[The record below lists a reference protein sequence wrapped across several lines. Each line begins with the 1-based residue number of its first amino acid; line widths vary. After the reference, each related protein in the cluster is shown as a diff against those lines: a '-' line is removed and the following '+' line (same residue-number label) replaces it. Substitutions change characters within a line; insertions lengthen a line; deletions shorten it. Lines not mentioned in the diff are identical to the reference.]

1 MPKIIGQL
9 GEIAKM
15 TAKSKNKVEKMGFQ
29 TEAKQLLHLMIHSL
43 YSNKEIFLRELIS
56 NASDATDK
64 LRVEALENSA
74 LYEND
79 GELKIQVAVDEQA
92 KTIEISDNGIGM
104 SKDEVIANLGTIAKS
119 GTSEFLKNLT
129 GDQKKDSQL
138 IGQFGVGF
146 YSSFIVAKQVIVET
160 RRAGAAADEAVRW
173 TCEGE
178 ADFEVETIEK
188 QGRGTSIKLVLKDDE
203 QEFANN
209 WRLRSII
216 KKYSDHIAIPVEMEK
231 YQPPAEEGEE
241 AKTEAPEWEAINDA
255 KALWT
260 KSRSEVSDDEY
271 NEFYRHISHDF
282 SEPLSWS
289 HNRVEGKHEYTSLLY
304 IPGMAPMDLYQRE
317 AARGLKLYI
326 KRTFIMD
333 DAEQFLPMYLRFVK
347 GVLDSADLPL
357 NVSREILQSTPMVDS
372 IRSALTKRILDMLA
386 KMAKSEPEKYATFW
400 NQFGA
405 VLKEGPSEDN
415 GNSEKIAQL
424 FRFASS
430 ANDSADPTTSLSDYI
445 ERMKEGQDKIYY
457 VTGDSHSV
465 VANSPYLEV
474 FRKHG
479 IEVLLMSDRIDEWM
493 MGYLTEFDGKSFQ
506 DVARGDLDLSAII
519 GEQDNDDKD
528 SKSKSKKKEQ
538 NANDK
543 LLERV
548 KGLLETKVEEVKST
562 NRLTTSPACLVVGQN
577 DMGEQMR
584 KIMQAAGQ
592 AVPETKP
599 ILELNMEHP
608 LVTKLASEKDD
619 DNAGILAGILF
630 DQAALSAGRQLEN
643 PAKFVQELNKLMFQ

>member
-1 MPKIIGQL
+1 
-9 GEIAKM
+9 M
-15 TAKSKNKVEKMGFQ
+15 TAKSKSKAETMGFQ

-74 LYEND
+74 LYESD
-79 GELKIQVAVDEQA
+79 GDLRIRIAVDEEA

-160 RRAGAAADEAVRW
+160 RRAGVAADQAVRW

-178 ADFEVETIEK
+178 ADFQIESIEK
-188 QGRGTSIKLVLKDDE
+188 KDRGTSITLILKDDE

-216 KKYSDHIAIPVEMEK
+216 KKYSDHIAIPVQMEK
-231 YQPPAEEGEE
+231 IQPPAEEDQE
-241 AKTEAPEWEAINDA
+241 AKVQTPEWEAINDA

-260 KSRSEVSDDEY
+260 KSRNEVSDEEY

-282 SEPLSWS
+282 AEPLSWS

-415 GNSEKIAQL
+415 GNSEKIAKL

-430 ANDSADPTTSLSDYI
+430 ANDSADPSTSLTDYI
-445 ERMKEGQDKIYY
+445 ERMKDGQDKIYY

-493 MGYLTEFDGKSFQ
+493 MGYLNEFDGKAFQ

-519 GEQDNDDKD
+519 GEQDDAEKD
-528 SKSKSKKKEQ
+528 SKSKAKKKDQ
-538 NANDK
+538 SADDK

-548 KGLLETKVEEVKST
+548 KGLLEAKVEEVKST
-562 NRLTTSPACLVVGQN
+562 SRLTTSPACLVVGQD

-608 LVTKLASEKDD
+608 LVAKLAAEKDD
-619 DNAGILAGILF
+619 ENAGRLASVLF

-643 PAKFVQELNKLMFQ
+643 PAQFVQELNKLMFQ

>member
-1 MPKIIGQL
+1 M
-9 GEIAKM
+9 A
-15 TAKSKNKVEKMGFQ
+15 TKSKSKAETMGFQ
-29 TEAKQLLHLMIHSL
+29 TEAKQLLQLMIHSL

-74 LYEND
+74 LYESD
-79 GELKIQVAVDEQA
+79 GELRIRISVNEEA

-146 YSSFIVAKQVIVET
+146 YSSFIVAKQVVVET
-160 RRAGAAADEAVRW
+160 RRAGEAANEAVRW
-173 TCEGE
+173 TSEGE
-178 ADFEVETIEK
+178 ADFKVESIEK
-188 QGRGTSIKLVLKDDE
+188 ADRGTSITLILKDDE

-216 KKYSDHIAIPVEMEK
+216 KKYSDHIAIPVQMEK
-231 YQPPAEEGEE
+231 IQPPAGEGEE
-241 AKTEAPEWEAINDA
+241 PKADQAPEWEAINDA

-282 SEPLSWS
+282 AEPLSWS

-386 KMAKSEPEKYATFW
+386 KMAKSEPEKYASFW
-400 NQFGA
+400 SQFGA

-415 GNSEKIAQL
+415 GNSEKIAKL

-430 ANDSADPTTSLSDYI
+430 TSDGTDPSVSLTDYI

-479 IEVLLMSDRIDEWM
+479 IEVILMSDRIDEWM

-519 GEQDNDDKD
+519 GEDDKTDKD
-528 SKSKSKKKEQ
+528 SKSKAEKKDQTAED
-538 NANDK
+538 A

-548 KGLLETKVEEVKST
+548 KGLLETKVEAVKST
-562 NRLTTSPACLVVGQN
+562 SRLTTSPACLVVGQD

-608 LVTKLASEKDD
+608 LVAKLVAEKDD
-619 DNAGILAGILF
+619 ENAGRLASVLF

-643 PAKFVQELNKLMFQ
+643 PAQFVQELNKLMFQ

>member
-1 MPKIIGQL
+1 
-9 GEIAKM
+9 M
-15 TAKSKNKVEKMGFQ
+15 TAKSKSKVETMGFQ

-74 LYEND
+74 LYESD
-79 GELKIQVAVDEQA
+79 GDLKIRIAVDEDA

-146 YSSFIVAKQVIVET
+146 YSSFIVAKQVVVET
-160 RRAGAAADEAVRW
+160 RRAGAAANEAVRW

-178 ADFEVETIEK
+178 ADFQIEAIEK
-188 QGRGTSIKLVLKDDE
+188 ADRGTSITLILKDDE
-203 QEFANN
+203 QEFAND

-231 YQPPAEEGEE
+231 MQPPAEEGKE
-241 AKTEAPEWEAINDA
+241 ADTEQAPEWEAINDA

-260 KSRSEVSDDEY
+260 KSRSDVSDDEY

-282 SEPLSWS
+282 AEPLAWS

-317 AARGLKLYI
+317 ATRGLKLYI

-372 IRSALTKRILDMLA
+372 IRSALTKRILDMLT

-400 NQFGA
+400 TQFGA

-415 GNSEKIAQL
+415 GNREKIAKL

-430 ANDSADPTTSLSDYI
+430 TSEGSEPSVSLTDYI

-457 VTGDSHSV
+457 VTGDSHAV

-474 FRKHG
+474 FKKHG

-493 MGYLTEFDGKSFQ
+493 MGYLSEFDGKSFQ
-506 DVARGDLDLSAII
+506 DVARGDLDLSVII
-519 GEQDNDDKD
+519 GKEDKAIND
-528 SKSKSKKKEQ
+528 SKSKAKKK
-538 NANDK
+538 DK
-543 LLERV
+543 TVEDTLIERV
-548 KGLLETKVEEVKST
+548 KTLLESKVEEVKST

-599 ILELNMEHP
+599 ILELNMDHP
-608 LVTKLASEKDD
+608 LVTKLADEKDD
-619 DNAGILAGILF
+619 KNAGRLASVLF

-643 PAKFVQELNKLMFQ
+643 PAQFVQEINKLMFQ

>member
-1 MPKIIGQL
+1 
-9 GEIAKM
+9 M
-15 TAKSKNKVEKMGFQ
+15 TAKSKSKAETMGFQ

-74 LYEND
+74 LYESD
-79 GELKIQVAVDEQA
+79 GDLRIRIAVDEEA

-160 RRAGAAADEAVRW
+160 RRAGVAADQAVRW

-178 ADFEVETIEK
+178 ADFQIESIEK
-188 QGRGTSIKLVLKDDE
+188 KDRGTSITLILKDDE

-216 KKYSDHIAIPVEMEK
+216 KKYSDHIAIPVQMEK
-231 YQPPAEEGEE
+231 IQPPAEEGQE
-241 AKTEAPEWEAINDA
+241 AKAQTPEWEAINDA

-260 KSRSEVSDDEY
+260 KSRNDVSDEEY

-282 SEPLSWS
+282 AEPLSWS

-415 GNSEKIAQL
+415 GNSEKIAKL

-430 ANDSADPTTSLSDYI
+430 ANDSADPSTSLTDYI
-445 ERMKEGQDKIYY
+445 ERMKDGQDKIYY

-493 MGYLTEFDGKSFQ
+493 MGYLNEFDGKSFQ

-519 GEQDNDDKD
+519 GVQEDADKD
-528 SKSKSKKKEQ
+528 SKSKAKKKDQ
-538 NANDK
+538 SADDK

-548 KGLLETKVEEVKST
+548 KGLLEAKVEEVKST
-562 NRLTTSPACLVVGQN
+562 SRLTTSPACLVVGQD

-608 LVTKLASEKDD
+608 LVAKLAAEKDD
-619 DNAGILAGILF
+619 ENAGRLASVLF

-643 PAKFVQELNKLMFQ
+643 PAQFVQELNKLMFQ

>member
-1 MPKIIGQL
+1 
-9 GEIAKM
+9 M
-15 TAKSKNKVEKMGFQ
+15 TAKSKSKVETMGFQ

-74 LYEND
+74 LYESD
-79 GELKIQVAVDEQA
+79 GDLKIRIAVDEDA

-146 YSSFIVAKQVIVET
+146 YSSFIVAKQVVVET
-160 RRAGAAADEAVRW
+160 RRAGAAANEAVRW

-178 ADFEVETIEK
+178 ADFQIEAIEK
-188 QGRGTSIKLVLKDDE
+188 ADRGTSITLILKDDE
-203 QEFANN
+203 QEFAND

-231 YQPPAEEGEE
+231 MQPPAEEGKE
-241 AKTEAPEWEAINDA
+241 ADTEQASEWEAINDA

-260 KSRSEVSDDEY
+260 KSRSDVSDDEY

-282 SEPLSWS
+282 AEPLAWS

-317 AARGLKLYI
+317 ATRGLKLYI

-372 IRSALTKRILDMLA
+372 IRSALTKRILDMLT
-386 KMAKSEPEKYATFW
+386 KMAKSEPEKYASFW
-400 NQFGA
+400 TQFGA

-415 GNSEKIAQL
+415 GNREKIAKL

-430 ANDSADPTTSLSDYI
+430 TSEGSEPSVSLTDYI

-457 VTGDSHSV
+457 VTGDSHAV

-474 FRKHG
+474 FKKHG

-493 MGYLTEFDGKSFQ
+493 MGYLSEFDGKSFQ

-519 GEQDNDDKD
+519 GKEDKAKKD
-528 SKSKSKKKEQ
+528 SKSKAKKKDQTAE
-538 NANDK
+538 DT
-543 LLERV
+543 LIERV
-548 KGLLETKVEEVKST
+548 KTLLESKVEEVKST

-599 ILELNMEHP
+599 ILELNMDHP
-608 LVTKLASEKDD
+608 LVTKLADEKDD
-619 DNAGILAGILF
+619 ENAGRLASVLF

-643 PAKFVQELNKLMFQ
+643 PAQFVQELNKLMFQ

>member
-1 MPKIIGQL
+1 MA
-9 GEIAKM
+9 EM
-15 TAKSKNKVEKMGFQ
+15 TAKSKNKAETMGFQ
-29 TEAKQLLHLMIHSL
+29 TEAKQLLQLMIHSL

-74 LYEND
+74 LYESD
-79 GELKIQVAVDEQA
+79 GDLRIRVAVNEEA

-173 TCEGE
+173 TSEGE
-178 ADFEVETIEK
+178 ADFKVEPIEK
-188 QGRGTSIKLVLKDDE
+188 ADRGTSITLVLKDDE

-216 KKYSDHIAIPVEMEK
+216 KKYSDHIAIPVQMEK
-231 YQPPAEEGEE
+231 VQPPVEEGEE
-241 AKTEAPEWEAINDA
+241 PKADQAPEWEAINDA

-282 SEPLSWS
+282 AEPLTWS

-405 VLKEGPSEDN
+405 VLKEGPSEDHN
-415 GNSEKIAQL
+415 NREKIAKL

-430 ANDSADPTTSLSDYI
+430 TSEGTDPTVSLADYV

-519 GEQDNDDKD
+519 GEQDDADKD
-528 SKSKSKKKEQ
+528 GKSKAKKKDQ
-538 NANDK
+538 KADDK

-548 KGLLETKVEEVKST
+548 KTLLDDKVEDVKST
-562 NRLTTSPACLVVGQN
+562 SRLTTSPACLVVGQN

-608 LVTKLASEKDD
+608 LVSKLADENND
-619 DNAGILAGILF
+619 DNAGRLASVLF

-643 PAKFVQELNKLMFQ
+643 PAQFVQELNKLMFQ

>member
-1 MPKIIGQL
+1 
-9 GEIAKM
+9 M
-15 TAKSKNKVEKMGFQ
+15 TAKSKSKAETMGFQ
-29 TEAKQLLHLMIHSL
+29 TEAKQLLQLMIHSL

-74 LYEND
+74 LYESD
-79 GELKIQVAVDEQA
+79 GDLRIRIAVDEEA

-160 RRAGAAADEAVRW
+160 RRAGVAADQAVRW

-178 ADFEVETIEK
+178 ADFQIESIEK
-188 QGRGTSIKLVLKDDE
+188 KDRGTSITLILKDDE

-216 KKYSDHIAIPVEMEK
+216 KKYSDHIAIPVQMEK
-231 YQPPAEEGEE
+231 IQPPAEEGQE
-241 AKTEAPEWEAINDA
+241 AKAQTPEWEAINDA

-260 KSRSEVSDDEY
+260 KSRNDVSDEEY

-282 SEPLSWS
+282 AEPLSWS

-415 GNSEKIAQL
+415 GNSEKIAKL

-430 ANDSADPTTSLSDYI
+430 ANDSADPSTSLTDYI
-445 ERMKEGQDKIYY
+445 ERMKDGQDKIYY

-474 FRKHG
+474 FRKYG

-493 MGYLTEFDGKSFQ
+493 MGYLNEFDGKSFQ

-519 GEQDNDDKD
+519 GEQEDADKD
-528 SKSKSKKKEQ
+528 SKSKAKKKDQ
-538 NANDK
+538 SADDK

-548 KGLLETKVEEVKST
+548 KGLLEAKIEEVKST
-562 NRLTTSPACLVVGQN
+562 SRLTTSPACLVVGQD

-608 LVTKLASEKDD
+608 LVAKLAAEKDD
-619 DNAGILAGILF
+619 ENAGRLASVLF

-643 PAKFVQELNKLMFQ
+643 PAQFVQELNKLMFQ

>member
-1 MPKIIGQL
+1 
-9 GEIAKM
+9 M
-15 TAKSKNKVEKMGFQ
+15 TAKSKSKAETMGFQ

-79 GELKIQVAVDEQA
+79 GELRIRIAVNEDA

-104 SKDEVIANLGTIAKS
+104 SKEEVIANLGTIAKS

-160 RRAGAAADEAVRW
+160 RRAGAKAQEAVRW

-178 ADFEVETIEK
+178 ADFQVETIEK
-188 QGRGTSIKLVLKDDE
+188 QERGTSITLVLKDDE

-216 KKYSDHIAIPVEMEK
+216 KKYSDHIAIPVQMEK
-231 YQPPAEEGEE
+231 IQPPVQEGEE
-241 AKTEAPEWEAINDA
+241 AKTDAPEWEAINDA

-260 KSRSEVSDDEY
+260 KSRNEISDDEY

-282 SEPLSWS
+282 AEPLSWS

-372 IRSALTKRILDMLA
+372 IRSALTKRILDMLS

-415 GNSEKIAQL
+415 GNREKIAKL

-519 GEQDNDDKD
+519 GEEDNAKKD
-528 SKSKSKKKEQ
+528 SKSKAKKKDQ
-538 NANDK
+538 SADDK

-548 KGLLETKVEEVKST
+548 KGLLEAKVEEVRST
-562 NRLTTSPACLVVGQN
+562 NRLTSSPACLVVGQN

-608 LVTKLASEKDD
+608 LVTKLAAEKDD
-619 DNAGILAGILF
+619 DNASILAGILF

-643 PAKFVQELNKLMFQ
+643 PAQFVQELNKLMFQ

>member
-1 MPKIIGQL
+1 MA
-9 GEIAKM
+9 EM
-15 TAKSKNKVEKMGFQ
+15 TAKSKSKAETMGFQ
-29 TEAKQLLHLMIHSL
+29 TEAKQLLQLMIHSL

-74 LYEND
+74 LYESD
-79 GELKIQVAVDEQA
+79 GDLRIRVAVNEEA

-173 TCEGE
+173 TSEGE
-178 ADFEVETIEK
+178 ADFKVEPIEK
-188 QGRGTSIKLVLKDDE
+188 ADRGTSITLILKDDE

-216 KKYSDHIAIPVEMEK
+216 KKYSDHIAIPVQMEK
-231 YQPPAEEGEE
+231 VQPPAEEGEE
-241 AKTEAPEWEAINDA
+241 PKADQAPEWEAINDA

-282 SEPLSWS
+282 AEPLTWS

-405 VLKEGPSEDN
+405 VLKEGPSEDHN
-415 GNSEKIAQL
+415 NREKIAKL

-430 ANDSADPTTSLSDYI
+430 TSEGTDPTVSLADYV

-519 GEQDNDDKD
+519 GEQDDADKD
-528 SKSKSKKKEQ
+528 GKSKAKKKDQ
-538 NANDK
+538 KADDK

-548 KGLLETKVEEVKST
+548 KTLLDDKVEDVKST
-562 NRLTTSPACLVVGQN
+562 SRLTTSPACLVVGQN

-592 AVPETKP
+592 AVPESKP

-608 LVTKLASEKDD
+608 LVSKLADEKDD
-619 DNAGILAGILF
+619 DNAGRLASVLF

-643 PAKFVQELNKLMFQ
+643 PAQFVQELNKLMFQ

>member
-1 MPKIIGQL
+1 
-9 GEIAKM
+9 M
-15 TAKSKNKVEKMGFQ
+15 TAKSKSKAETMGFQ

-74 LYEND
+74 LYESD
-79 GELKIQVAVDEQA
+79 GDLRIRIAVDEEA

-160 RRAGAAADEAVRW
+160 RRAGVAADQAVRW

-178 ADFEVETIEK
+178 ADFQIESIEK
-188 QGRGTSIKLVLKDDE
+188 KDRGTSITLILKDDE

-216 KKYSDHIAIPVEMEK
+216 KKYSDHIAIPVQMEK
-231 YQPPAEEGEE
+231 IQPPSEEGQE
-241 AKTEAPEWEAINDA
+241 AKAQTPEWEAINDA

-260 KSRSEVSDDEY
+260 KSRNDVSDEEY

-282 SEPLSWS
+282 AEPLSWS
-289 HNRVEGKHEYTSLLY
+289 HNRVEGKHDYTSLLY

-415 GNSEKIAQL
+415 GNSEKIAKL

-430 ANDSADPTTSLSDYI
+430 ANDSADPSTSLTDYI
-445 ERMKEGQDKIYY
+445 ERMKDGQDKIYY

-474 FRKHG
+474 FRKYG

-493 MGYLTEFDGKSFQ
+493 MGYLNEFDGKSFQ

-519 GEQDNDDKD
+519 GEQEDADKD
-528 SKSKSKKKEQ
+528 SKSKAKKKDQ
-538 NANDK
+538 SADDK

-548 KGLLETKVEEVKST
+548 KGLLEAKVEEVKST
-562 NRLTTSPACLVVGQN
+562 SRLTTSPACLVVGQD

-608 LVTKLASEKDD
+608 LVAKLAAEKDD
-619 DNAGILAGILF
+619 ENAGRLASVLF

-643 PAKFVQELNKLMFQ
+643 PAQFVQELNKLMFQ